1 MTLLRLSS
9 AALSRSRFAVS
20 PLAETVSCLIA
31 LQLKRS
37 EPWVTRWL
45 GTYQAEY
52 RTWLAENAA
61 ARGLVPLLAATKW
74 LPDFVAIPPRA
85 GLQTRLADELTAV
98 SAHTDA
104 EIIAMVGDAVAA
116 SWAPCDTGW
125 LDLGDLGTRVS
136 AVLEEAWSRF
146 VKPDWPQRRTVLE
159 RDIVH
164 RAGVLAAY
172 GWQHAVE
179 DMAPIVGWVGS
190 DAILFSHQEY
200 PDRWIDEQGLI
211 FVPHTPG
218 GGAWMCESPPHF
230 ALVYPARGSAAEIS
244 GGGSAAADKLLG
256 PGRARVL
263 RELIRPATSSQLAV
277 TLGLSLGTVSAHLA
291 VLRETG
297 VVIGSRAGRN
307 VVYRLTER
315 GEGLLALLCD
325 PAT

>member
-1 MTLLRLSS
+1 
-9 AALSRSRFAVS
+9 
-20 PLAETVSCLIA
+20 
-31 LQLKRS
+31 
-37 EPWVTRWL
+37 
-45 GTYQAEY
+45 
-52 RTWLAENAA
+52 
-61 ARGLVPLLAATKW
+61 
-74 LPDFVAIPPRA
+74 
-85 GLQTRLADELTAV
+85 LADELTAV